1 VSGGLSRTEIEQVDG
16 DGMLGDVLAQV
27 LQLGDALWRVQSA
40 ELRKRDL
47 PGGLAVCGMGGSAIG
62 ADLAAAVLGDRATRP
77 LRTIRDYALEP
88 WAGPNTLVLC
98 CSYSGDTEE
107 TLACFEAAG
116 IVEAPRVAVTTGG
129 TLAEAAREE
138 GVPVIGVP
146 SGMQPRAAVLY
157 FTVAVLECAALCG
170 AAPQLHTELDSA
182 TGMLEQLTEAWGP
195 DSDEDSEAKTLARGL
210 HGALPVVYGSG
221 PTAAPARRWKTQLN
235 ENADLAAFWSEL
247 PEANH
252 NEICGWERGAAGASA
267 GSAAAV
273 FLADSDQHPRIR
285 RRIELTAAEVERSG
299 ARALSVE
306 SRGETRLERILSLVL
321 LGDLVSVYLAALA
334 GVNPSEADAIERL
347 KAALESAE
355 GQP

>member
-1 VSGGLSRTEIEQVDG
+1 MSDGLARAEIEKVDPE
-16 DGMLGDVLAQV
+16 GMLGDVLAQV

-40 ELRKRDL
+40 EIRKRDL

-62 ADLAAAVLGDRATRP
+62 GDLAAAILGDRATRP
-77 LRTIRDYALEP
+77 LRTIRDYALEA
-88 WAGPNTLVLC
+88 WAGPDSLVLC

-129 TLAEAAREE
+129 RLAEAARAE

-146 SGMQPRAAVLY
+146 AGMHPRAAVLY

-182 TGMLEQLTEAWGP
+182 TGLLEKLAETWGP
-195 DSDEDSEAKTLARGL
+195 DAPEDSEAKALARSL
-210 HGALPVVYGSG
+210 HGSLPLVYGSG
-221 PTAAPARRWKTQLN
+221 PTTAPARRWKTQLN
-235 ENADLAAFWSEL
+235 ENADMAAFWSEL
-247 PEANH
+247 PEADH
-252 NEICGWERGAAGASA
+252 NEICGWERGAA
-267 GSAAAV
+267 AAPLSAV

-299 ARALSVE
+299 AAALQVE

-321 LGDLVSVYLAALA
+321 LGDLLSVYVAVLD
-334 GVNPSEADAIERL
+334 GVDPGQASAIDRL
-347 KAALESAE
+347 KGALDGSR
-355 GQP
+355 QP